1 MKEIGKMIK
10 SKGKE
15 YSIGIR
21 EINMKANG
29 KIINRKEMAFS
40 NIKMNRSMVIDMK
53 ADGEMGKK
61 KEKEFIILIMEIEEW
76 EIFVM
81 GNLLENMSLLLKMA
95 RLKPNILV

>member
-1 MKEIGKMIK
+1 MTVNGKMIE

-40 NIKMNRSMVIDMK
+40 NIKLNRSMVIDMK
-53 ADGEMGKK
+53 AYWEMEKK
-61 KEKEFIILIMEIEEW
+61 KEKEFTVLKMEIKEW
-76 EIFVM
+76 EIFLM
-81 GNLLENMSLLLKMA
+81 GNMLENM
-95 RLKPNILV
+95 